1 MTKANVS
8 MANINMKQLV
18 DLYEQALRSKDVSA
32 LSTAKGALEHAAAA
46 EASIIHMNAAE
57 AMAQVHLRVLG
68 KRD

>member
-1 MTKANVS
+1 MTDANVS
-8 MANINMKQLV
+8 KTNINMKQLV

-32 LSTAKGALEHAAAA
+32 LNTAKGALEHAVSA

-68 KRD
+68 KQD